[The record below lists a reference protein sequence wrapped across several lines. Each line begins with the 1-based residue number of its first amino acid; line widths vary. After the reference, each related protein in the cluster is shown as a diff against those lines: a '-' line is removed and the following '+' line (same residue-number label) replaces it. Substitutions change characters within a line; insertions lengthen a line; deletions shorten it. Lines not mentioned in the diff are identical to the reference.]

1 MNETGLDPAAVNAAA
16 RLVAEA
22 DALLVCAGAGMG
34 IASAPLQKARR
45 PLLRARCRRGTTARS
60 ER

>member
-1 MNETGLDPAAVNAAA
+1 MNEIGLDPAALDAAA

-34 IASAPLQKARR
+34 VDTGLPDF
-45 PLLRARCRRGTTARS
+45 RGD
-60 ER
+60 EGFW